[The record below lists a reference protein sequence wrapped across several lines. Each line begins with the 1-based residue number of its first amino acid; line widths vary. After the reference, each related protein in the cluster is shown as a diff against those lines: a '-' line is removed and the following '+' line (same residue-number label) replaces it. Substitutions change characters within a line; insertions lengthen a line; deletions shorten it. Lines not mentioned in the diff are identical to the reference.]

1 MSTFNATDLN
11 QFTLEISDRDIYNDI
26 RSETDVT
33 TETEVQGDGTP
44 EEHSQIEVPKDGNV
58 KVVLA
63 ANSSENV
70 VFTALDGHADVTWLE
85 AEVVYATRTREYDI
99 SEVDCEAD
107 DGTWFAAGDTYPS
120 CCYYPDIAGTLG
132 VLSMIRTKTT
142 WTVKITNPHD
152 YEVRAKPQAIYS
164 YLSQEAIEG
173 AVTIHTH
180 TRTLTIRSTDATSIK
195 KYGRRVM
202 NLVWPMGQSEEQAQ
216 SLIDAY
222 CDRYSEPVPFASA
235 VIEGSTDAR
244 ITQILDMDIDDKH
257 TFIHPRLDMN
267 QAFFVNNIS
276 ITLNREGTG
285 LLTGTFGLEQVRT
298 MEEDIY
304 FIINTSEIGGTHVI
318 AP

>member
-63 ANSSENV
+63 ADSSENV
-70 VFTALDGHADVTWLE
+70 VFTAQTGHTDVTWVE
-85 AEVVYATRTREYDI
+85 AEVVYARRTREYDI
-99 SEVDCEAD
+99 SEAECEGA

-120 CCYYPDIAGTLG
+120 CCYYPDIADTLG
-132 VLSMIRTKTT
+132 VQSMIRTKTT
-142 WTVKITNPHD
+142 WTVRITNPYS
-152 YEVRAKPQAIYS
+152 YEVRAEPRAIYS

-173 AVTIHTH
+173 PITVHTH

-222 CDRYSEPVPFASA
+222 CDRYSEPVSFASM
-235 VIEGSTDAR
+235 VIEGNTDAK

-257 TFIHPRLDMN
+257 TFVHPGLDMN
-267 QAFFVNNIS
+267 QDFFVNNIS
-276 ITLNREGTG
+276 VTLNREGTG

-298 MEEDIY
+298 MEEDTY

>member
-44 EEHSQIEVPKDGNV
+44 EAHQEIEVPRDGNI
-58 KVVLA
+58 KVVVA
-63 ANSSENV
+63 ANSSELV
-70 VFTALDGHADVTWLE
+70 TFTVETGHTDITWLS
-85 AEVVYATRTREYDI
+85 AEISYATRTKEYGL
-99 SEVDCEAD
+99 SEVDCEAE
-107 DGTWFAAGDTYPS
+107 DGTWYEPYGEEPS
-120 CCYYPDIAGTLG
+120 CCYYPDIAGTI
-132 VLSMIRTKTT
+132 SIRFTVRGRTT
-142 WTVKITNPHD
+142 ATARVTNPYD
-152 YEVRAKPQAIYS
+152 YEIRAKPIAIYQH
-164 YLSQEAIEG
+164 LVQEAIEG
-173 AVTIHTH
+173 AVTIETH
-180 TRTLTIRSTDATSIK
+180 TRTLTIRSTDATSIR

-222 CDRYSEPVPFASA
+222 KDRYSEPVSLASM
-235 VIEGSTDAR
+235 VLEGSTDAK

-257 TFIHPRLDMN
+257 QIIHPGLDMD
-267 QAFFVNNIS
+267 QEFFVNNIG

-285 LLTGTFGLEQVRT
+285 ILTGTFGLEQVRA
-298 MEEDIY
+298 MEETTF
-304 FIINTSEIGGTHVI
+304 FIINTSLIGGTHVI